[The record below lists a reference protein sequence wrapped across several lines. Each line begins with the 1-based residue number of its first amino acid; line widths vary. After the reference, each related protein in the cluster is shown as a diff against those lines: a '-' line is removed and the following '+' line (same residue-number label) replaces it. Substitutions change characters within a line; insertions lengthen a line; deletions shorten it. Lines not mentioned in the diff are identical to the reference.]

1 MAIDYEKSLCALDEW
16 LAHHASS
23 PVVLRESTEKLFL
36 EVFGKPFRFGYS
48 DNPLAVMAKFNIL
61 LMREIV
67 KDANKC

>member
-1 MAIDYEKSLCALDEW
+1 MIDYEKALDALDEW
-16 LAHHASS
+16 ISKHAENGI
-23 PVVLRESTEKLFL
+23 VFREPTEKLFL
-36 EVFGKPFRFGYS
+36 EVFGKPFKFGYS

>member
-1 MAIDYEKSLCALDEW
+1 MIDYEKALDALDEW
-16 LAHHASS
+16 ISKHAENG
-23 PVVLRESTEKLFL
+23 VVLREPTEKLFL
-36 EVFGKPFRFGYS
+36 EVFGKPFKFGYS